1 MREYKSAE
9 DVKGAVKAALKAK
22 GLTVTALAEMVG
34 DSQGNVSRMLGRIN
48 PSFNAIRDLV
58 GAFGYK
64 LVFDIVPV
72 DGGESDG
79 EEK

>member
-1 MREYKSAE
+1 MIEYNSAE
-9 DVKGAVKAALKAK
+9 DVKGAVKAAIKAK

-34 DSQGNVSRMLGRIN
+34 ESQGNLSRMLGRIN

-72 DGGESDG
+72 EGGESDG
-79 EEK
+79 KEK